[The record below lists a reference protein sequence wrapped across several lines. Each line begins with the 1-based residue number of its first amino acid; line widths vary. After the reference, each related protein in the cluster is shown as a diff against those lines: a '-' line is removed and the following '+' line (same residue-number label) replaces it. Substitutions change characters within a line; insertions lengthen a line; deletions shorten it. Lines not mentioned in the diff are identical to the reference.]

1 MTEGFESRVARYDM
15 TQCNTGTGI
24 DFVSF
29 ITVIFEMRADWLG
42 VRTRGVVGGGG
53 LPAGWDLRGDLHQG
67 LARVLVKSF
76 QIYTLGTNLGGCGA
90 GGSVKCNL
98 WEFGSKKRRK
108 KIQCLSPEVTG
119 FFFFFFSP

>member
-1 MTEGFESRVARYDM
+1 MTEGFDSRVARYDM

-42 VRTRGVVGGGG
+42 GSDDGGCGGRRFACRLGFEGG
-53 LPAGWDLRGDLHQG
+53 LASGPRKGSREELPNLY
-67 LARVLVKSF
+67 
-76 QIYTLGTNLGGCGA
+76 IGTNLGGCGA

-98 WEFGSKKRRK
+98 WEFGSNKRRK
-108 KIQCLSPEVTG
+108 KIQSVTG
-119 FFFFFFSP
+119 G